1 MLTVV
6 LFSIIPCLLFFV
18 VPNTYA
24 LFKNVSS
31 DALFQLKNEVQY
43 AKSIPESNIRR
54 IRVIPVYSNK
64 ETIRS
69 INHSL

>member
-31 DALFQLKNEVQY
+31 DALFELKNEVQMLDFRSEYDREIFGYISGSIY
-43 AKSIPESNIRR
+43 A
-54 IRVIPVYSNK
+54 
-64 ETIRS
+64 
-69 INHSL
+69 